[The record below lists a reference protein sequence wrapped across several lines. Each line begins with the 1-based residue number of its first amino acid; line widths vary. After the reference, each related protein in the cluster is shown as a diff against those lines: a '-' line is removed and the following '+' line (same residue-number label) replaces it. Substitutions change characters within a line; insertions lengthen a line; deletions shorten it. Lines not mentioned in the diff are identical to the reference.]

1 MKIRIILLCCLLV
14 LGGCAELRRMTAE
27 GGGGII
33 GEPQADRL
41 LSGHDFLACL
51 DETEPLTREE
61 LETAIESVEKKLADG
76 RAADTLR
83 FVCLSLHAKADYEQF
98 KHGTMIL
105 EQYLQDHPEA
115 GSDLQGFRI
124 LIERL
129 DYEIRNK
136 WSSWKTL
143 LNEKKALKAEIVS
156 LQARVEELQKQID
169 QLKKIE
175 EIIKSREMEH
185 Q

>member
-1 MKIRIILLCCLLV
+1 MRQVTGDWGSGISGGQQSDSGLLTGHDLLV
-14 LGGCAELRRMTAE
+14 
-27 GGGGII
+27 
-33 GEPQADRL
+33 
-41 LSGHDFLACL
+41 CL
-51 DETEPLTREE
+51 DETQSMEREVFE
-61 LETAIESVEKKLADG
+61 AEFASAEKNLEGGREKDIA
-76 RAADTLR
+76 R
-83 FVCLSLHAKADYEQF
+83 FICLSLHTQADYEQF

-105 EQYLQDHPEA
+105 EQYLAEQPES
-115 GSDLQGFRI
+115 GMDLQGLRV
-124 LIERL
+124 LLDRL

-143 LNEKKALKAEIVS
+143 LNDKKALKAEIVS

-175 EIIKSREMEH
+175 EIIKSREMDH